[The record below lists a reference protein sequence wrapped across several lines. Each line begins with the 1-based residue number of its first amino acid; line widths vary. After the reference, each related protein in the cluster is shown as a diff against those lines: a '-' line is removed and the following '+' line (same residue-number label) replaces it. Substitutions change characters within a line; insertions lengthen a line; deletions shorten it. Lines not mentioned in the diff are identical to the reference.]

1 MLDFPDPDTVPAYV
15 PKEQSSGRFKV
26 SPVGLK
32 ESLVPRQRVVED
44 LIEQGTVNMIFGES
58 SVGKS
63 FVVVDLASSIA
74 NGSDWMG
81 HPTVDGLSFFV
92 AAEGASDLGNRCA
105 AWRQFRNTGNRE
117 VHQVTPT
124 DFCFTAVDVRDLI
137 AVIQTAVKKAGLPA
151 RLVVIDTL
159 AKTLGKLEEN
169 SATDM
174 SSVTEACSKIA
185 SETSAAVV
193 IVHHKGKGGDVRG
206 SSALRANADNVFE
219 VSGEGQNKTM
229 RVKKRRSGEAGAE
242 YSFRLAPVTIDIGQG
257 TNLGSLAVEFRGP
270 KSAPRALTN
279 AASSGGLLLGILKG
293 TQSKGLLFTSNAT
306 GIRYRAVPYA
316 DAKAAAIAANPSRI
330 KDDSKRKKFQ
340 RELEELIA
348 QGVIFL
354 KGHDVFVPI

>member
-124 DFCFTAVDVRDLI
+124 DFCFTAVDVRDLDRCDPDCREEGRP
-137 AVIQTAVKKAGLPA
+137 AGALGGD
-151 RLVVIDTL
+151 RH
-159 AKTLGKLEEN
+159 LGKDSRQAGREF
-169 SATDM
+169 
-174 SSVTEACSKIA
+174 CHRY
-185 SETSAAVV
+185 VV
-193 IVHHKGKGGDVRG
+193 SYRSMQQDRQRDQCGGSDRSPQG
-206 SSALRANADNVFE
+206 
-219 VSGEGQNKTM
+219 
-229 RVKKRRSGEAGAE
+229 KRR
-242 YSFRLAPVTIDIGQG
+242 
-257 TNLGSLAVEFRGP
+257 
-270 KSAPRALTN
+270 
-279 AASSGGLLLGILKG
+279 
-293 TQSKGLLFTSNAT
+293 
-306 GIRYRAVPYA
+306 
-316 DAKAAAIAANPSRI
+316 
-330 KDDSKRKKFQ
+330 
-340 RELEELIA
+340 
-348 QGVIFL
+348 
-354 KGHDVFVPI
+354 